1 MMFVS
6 HQLLGSPLGGTL
18 LLECLTEAQPRPIT
32 FWTRTDANNVN
43 GIMLLPSK
51 RLKLDTIHT
60 GYQTQMRLHIHQ
72 VEPQDIGH
80 YKCVSK
86 NSLGEAEGS
95 IRVYGRDSS
104 TIIYLWVRAEF
115 NLICFVVEMLSTPP
129 PPKQVD
135 VRPTPV
141 ATSTHA
147 GIVCTSG
154 LCQTVV
160 GGFVWRDCQ
169 RIPCCII

>member
-1 MMFVS
+1 MNFFTHDGLYNRPRIHFRRVKCTSVLRAALLYYAAAAAPVILKNYVLSNSLLITVEPMMFVP

-18 LLECLTEAQPRPIT
+18 ILECLTEAHPRPIT

-51 RLKLDTIHT
+51 RLQLDTLLV

-72 VEPQDIGH
+72 VEAQDIGH

-95 IRVYGRDSS
+95 IRVYG
-104 TIIYLWVRAEF
+104 IL
-115 NLICFVVEMLSTPP
+115 
-129 PPKQVD
+129 
-135 VRPTPV
+135 
-141 ATSTHA
+141 
-147 GIVCTSG
+147 
-154 LCQTVV
+154 
-160 GGFVWRDCQ
+160 
-169 RIPCCII
+169 

>member
-1 MMFVS
+1 MCESVWNLFDYLIMIIISAAANVVTLLALVRLSNSLLITRTVEPMMFVP

-18 LLECLTEAQPRPIT
+18 ILECLTEAHPRPIT

-51 RLKLDTIHT
+51 RLRLDTLHV

-72 VEPQDIGH
+72 VEAQDIGH

-95 IRVYGRDSS
+95 IRVYG
-104 TIIYLWVRAEF
+104 
-115 NLICFVVEMLSTPP
+115 
-129 PPKQVD
+129 
-135 VRPTPV
+135 
-141 ATSTHA
+141 TS
-147 GIVCTSG
+147 
-154 LCQTVV
+154 
-160 GGFVWRDCQ
+160 
-169 RIPCCII
+169 

>member
-1 MMFVS
+1 MCESVWNLFDYLMIIIISAAANVARLCWRWLVSLNSLLITRTVEPMMFVP

-18 LLECLTEAQPRPIT
+18 ILECLTEAHPRPIT

-51 RLKLDTIHT
+51 RLRLDTLHV

-72 VEPQDIGH
+72 VEAQDIGH

-95 IRVYGRDSS
+95 IRVYG
-104 TIIYLWVRAEF
+104 
-115 NLICFVVEMLSTPP
+115 
-129 PPKQVD
+129 
-135 VRPTPV
+135 
-141 ATSTHA
+141 TS
-147 GIVCTSG
+147 
-154 LCQTVV
+154 
-160 GGFVWRDCQ
+160 
-169 RIPCCII
+169 